1 MAKVAVGNDIIPFN
15 INPNKDSVTSSKT
28 GWTSGHIQL
37 ELDKKATKTEI
48 NSIESRISNDSITQ
62 ANKVD
67 KSQLGT
73 QAVFELRG
81 NDLYITTK

>member
-15 INPNKDSVTSSKT
+15 INPNKDSVTSTKT

-37 ELDKKATKTEI
+37 ELDKKATKTEL
-48 NSIESRISNDSITQ
+48 SAVQSRLNHSYSEQTSK
-62 ANKVD
+62 AD

-73 QAVFELRG
+73 QTVFELRG